1 MPRSLRPQ
9 VTYDRLLKEARDS
22 LRTCR
27 AILQVDG
34 LPEEARILTAGLIRQ
49 MERCLSRDIPAKR
62 RR

>member
-1 MPRSLRPQ
+1 MPRTLRPQ
-9 VTYDRLLKEARDS
+9 VTYDRLLKETRNS

-34 LPEEARILTAGLIRQ
+34 LPEEARILAAGLVRTL
-49 MERCLSRDIPAKR
+49 ELCLSQDIPAKR